1 MQDCDAALYKL
12 LIKVQKEL
20 HKSTSAT
27 TTTKKKEQ
35 FINAVY
41 PTGTSNVCDHSNIL
55 DKVYDLRIIVEIF
68 LQIKL
73 MPLFGVLFLLI

>member
-12 LIKVQKEL
+12 LIKVQK
-20 HKSTSAT
+20 SC
-27 TTTKKKEQ
+27 TKALQQQQKKEQ

-41 PTGTSNVCDHSNIL
+41 PTGTSNVFDHSNIL

>member
-1 MQDCDAALYKL
+1 MLLYTSFLLKYKKSCTKAL
-12 LIKVQKEL
+12 QQQQQ
-20 HKSTSAT
+20 
-27 TTTKKKEQ
+27 KKKEQ

>member
-1 MQDCDAALYKL
+1 MLLYTSFL
-12 LIKVQKEL
+12 LKYKRVAQKHFNKE
-20 HKSTSAT
+20 
-27 TTTKKKEQ
+27 KKEQ

-41 PTGTSNVCDHSNIL
+41 PTGTSNVCDHGNIL

-73 MPLFGVLFLLI
+73 MPLFGVLLLLI